1 MCATVITSYKSAT
14 LCLIGSPKQL
24 VSFLSLAKAISPG
37 LAGFEILQGI
47 KIAFARTCRLFH
59 LVLPPPLSLPWQRGC
74 KRKTVVTLEV
84 NEMRIAKMSVAGCIS
99 SLRASFTFTLASQ
112 GDQGPMLWI
121 FEIISRKTTA
131 IFCEN
136 LIKRQSFCRKL

>member
-47 KIAFARTCRLFH
+47 KIA
-59 LVLPPPLSLPWQRGC
+59 LPELAASSIWSSPPLSL
-74 KRKTVVTLEV
+74 
-84 NEMRIAKMSVAGCIS
+84 S
-99 SLRASFTFTLASQ
+99 
-112 GDQGPMLWI
+112 PMAAWLQAQDC
-121 FEIISRKTTA
+121 S
-131 IFCEN
+131 N
-136 LIKRQSFCRKL
+136 S